1 MSNEKKNIDKIN
13 KKKRN
18 TFIKE
23 WVLPVFAA
31 LGLAILI
38 NKFLIFNVYI
48 PSTSMAPTINV
59 GDRLMVNRVFHKDNI
74 KRGDIL
80 VFYSDEL
87 QETLIKRVIGLPG
100 DHIVIKDGVVNVNED
115 DLEED
120 YVKNNREIFDVAIAR
135 AVANLSI
142 LAELCIP
149 LVKKDKY
156 FIAMKAEKGLQELS
170 EAENAVE
177 ILGCKIFKVDEYML
191 NNSKR
196 VNLVYKKVRNT
207 PLMYPRHYSKI
218 KKSPL

>member
-120 YVKNNREIFDVAIAR
+120 YVKNNDYSNEELVYDVP
-135 AVANLSI
+135 
-142 LAELCIP
+142 EG
-149 LVKKDKY
+149 KY
-156 FIAMKAEKGLQELS
+156 FFLGDNRPVSKDSRRWINPYIDEDDIKG
-170 EAENAVE
+170 NA
-177 ILGCKIFKVDEYML
+177 ILKF
-191 NNSKR
+191 
-196 VNLVYKKVRNT
+196 
-207 PLMYPRHYSKI
+207 YPISDFGSI
-218 KKSPL
+218 D

>member
-74 KRGDIL
+74 RAFTY
-80 VFYSDEL
+80 VNDE
-87 QETLIKRVIGLPG
+87 
-100 DHIVIKDGVVNVNED
+100 N
-115 DLEED
+115 
-120 YVKNNREIFDVAIAR
+120 
-135 AVANLSI
+135 
-142 LAELCIP
+142 
-149 LVKKDKY
+149 KK
-156 FIAMKAEKGLQELS
+156 
-170 EAENAVE
+170 
-177 ILGCKIFKVDEYML
+177 
-191 NNSKR
+191 
-196 VNLVYKKVRNT
+196 
-207 PLMYPRHYSKI
+207 
-218 KKSPL
+218 